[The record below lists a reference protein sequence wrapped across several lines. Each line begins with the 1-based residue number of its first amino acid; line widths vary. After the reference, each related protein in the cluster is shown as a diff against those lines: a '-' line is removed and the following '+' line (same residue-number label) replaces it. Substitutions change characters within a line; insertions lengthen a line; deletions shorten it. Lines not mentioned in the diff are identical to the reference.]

1 MINTQDVHIV
11 QPKPVVFRVHE
22 AVLHTVIAM
31 FLYRRAWYWS
41 RHGALQ
47 LHLIE
52 AFSMVC
58 SNVLRVW
65 VQMTV
70 LYYL

>member
-31 FLYRRAWYWS
+31 FYSDERVVLVAALVHIPAAIEKGIE
-41 RHGALQ
+41 HGVIVRCL
-47 LHLIE
+47 
-52 AFSMVC
+52 
-58 SNVLRVW
+58 VLRCR
-65 VQMTV
+65 
-70 LYYL
+70 